1 VDGGDTQLLHHG
13 KWGRETAA
21 GFGFRVLIFELNG
34 EQIELAIEGGRSSR
48 TVQKRRFV

>member
-1 VDGGDTQLLHHG
+1 MDGGDTTSPSW
-13 KWGRETAA
+13 KMGRETAA

-48 TVQKRRFV
+48 TV